1 MKAYV
6 FIETGEVKIPVKGE
20 YVREDNCIYL
30 TNRDHC
36 HGALPILTRH
46 EIRIQ
51 EKTTALNITP
61 MIEATMMHMQ
71 EQYVPI
77 PQPKKK
83 VKKWRWVVKACKS
96 EGDDGLFI
104 TEAYFTVAQANNYVY
119 QINADWCRRIDETE
133 IEVEE

>member
-77 PQPKKK
+77 PQPKK
-83 VKKWRWVVKACKS
+83 VKKWQYITINSDRFGRKRGEVTGWLTEREAK
-96 EGDDGLFI
+96 ERGLEPEDRI
-104 TEAYFTVAQANNYVY
+104 Y
-119 QINADWCRRIDETE
+119 QTE